1 MTKEYG
7 KLVISATEQQ
17 LLEGEKRL
25 FKIYGVRAKGK
36 QNLSD
41 GKPFDLKLIDYITYN
56 PNYDEHKLDLLIER
70 ASVNW
75 NVISNV
81 DSWLEKI
88 RGVQMDSILL
98 DTSFCI
104 RLLKNNDDL
113 HQNAKDYFKYF
124 LEKKIEIY
132 LSSIV
137 IAEYSVKDAP
147 ANLPLEF
154 VKIIPFDFFDGKT
167 AEEFHS
173 ILLNHK
179 EQVASI
185 ERNVIK
191 DDCKLMAQLFNR
203 NIQGYI
209 TKDRKSFSQ
218 IIAPILASKIFVI
231 EVLDLEIPLK
241 DFKGELF

>member
-1 MTKEYG
+1 M
-7 KLVISATEQQ
+7 
-17 LLEGEKRL
+17 
-25 FKIYGVRAKGK
+25 
-36 QNLSD
+36 
-41 GKPFDLKLIDYITYN
+41 
-56 PNYDEHKLDLLIER
+56 
-70 ASVNW
+70 
-75 NVISNV
+75 
-81 DSWLEKI
+81 
-88 RGVQMDSILL
+88 QMDSILL

-104 RLLKNNDDL
+104 RLLKSNDDL

-124 LEKKIEIY
+124 LEKKIEIF

-137 IAEYSVKDAP
+137 VAEYSVKDDP

-167 AEEFHS
+167 AGDFHS
-173 ILLNHK
+173 ILLHYK
-179 EQVASI
+179 EQVANI

-209 TKDRKSFSQ
+209 TKDRKSFGQ
-218 IIAPILASKIFVI
+218 IIAPIQASKSFAI
-231 EVLDLEIPLK
+231 ELLDLEIPLK

>member
-1 MTKEYG
+1 M
-7 KLVISATEQQ
+7 
-17 LLEGEKRL
+17 
-25 FKIYGVRAKGK
+25 
-36 QNLSD
+36 
-41 GKPFDLKLIDYITYN
+41 
-56 PNYDEHKLDLLIER
+56 
-70 ASVNW
+70 
-75 NVISNV
+75 
-81 DSWLEKI
+81 
-88 RGVQMDSILL
+88 
-98 DTSFCI
+98 
-104 RLLKNNDDL
+104 

-124 LEKKIEIY
+124 LENKIEIF

-137 IAEYSVKDAP
+137 VAEYSVKDDP

-154 VKIIPFDFFDGKT
+154 VKIITFDFFDGRT
-167 AEEFHS
+167 AGEFHS

-179 EQVASI
+179 EQVPNI

-218 IIAPILASKIFVI
+218 IIAPIKASKSFAM
-231 EVLDLEIPLK
+231 ELLDLEIPLK